1 MPKTL
6 ERARKAIAKKK
17 GPIDSLHQY
26 SRDSKR
32 LHRAQVR
39 DEKLEKIAAA
49 RRKKDQPYIERTAFF
64 QEALKQNNGEPL
76 STDVIQEL
84 INTYVHQYDEELD
97 EVKKARR
104 PGQPAKAKE
113 DLLKVK
119 IAHLQK
125 EYQNGFLLPVLDT
138 QENAV
143 LVQKWEGSWSYLT
156 TFKWARARNPVDSA
170 VGVDARDF
178 HGSRQ
183 HPPADTR
190 RRKQM
195 PLLART
201 MLPCVLEVL

>member
-6 ERARKAIAKKK
+6 ERTRKAIAKKK

-76 STDVIQEL
+76 SIDVIQEL
-84 INTYVHQYDEELD
+84 IKTYVHQYDEELD
-97 EVKKARR
+97 EIKKARR

-113 DLLKVK
+113 DLLKIK
-119 IAHLQK
+119 IAHLEK

-138 QENAV
+138 QENAA
-143 LVQKWEGSWSYLT
+143 LIQKWEGSWSYLSI
-156 TFKWARARNPVDSA
+156 FKWARIRSDGTVKPAI
-170 VGVDARDF
+170 F
-178 HGSRQ
+178 
-183 HPPADTR
+183 PPKGDH
-190 RRKQM
+190 
-195 PLLART
+195 
-201 MLPCVLEVL
+201 

>member
-6 ERARKAIAKKK
+6 ERTRKAIAKKK
-17 GPIDSLHQY
+17 GTVDSLHQY

-64 QEALKQNNGEPL
+64 QEALKQNGGQPL
-76 STDVIQEL
+76 NIDVIHEL
-84 INTYVHQYDEELD
+84 IKTYVHQYDEELE
-97 EVKKARR
+97 EVKKLRR

-138 QENAV
+138 QENAIIIG
-143 LVQKWEGSWSYLT
+143 KWEGSWSYLT
-156 TFKWARARNPVDSA
+156 TLKWARISSDGKVQPAT
-170 VGVDARDF
+170 F
-178 HGSRQ
+178 
-183 HPPADTR
+183 PPKGDH
-190 RRKQM
+190 
-195 PLLART
+195 
-201 MLPCVLEVL
+201 

>member
-6 ERARKAIAKKK
+6 ERTRKAISKKK
-17 GPIDSLHQY
+17 GTIDSLHQY

-32 LHRAQVR
+32 LHRAQMR

-49 RRKKDQPYIERTAFF
+49 RRKKDQPYIERAAFF
-64 QEALKQNNGEPL
+64 QEALKQNGGQPL
-76 STDVIQEL
+76 GVDVIHEL
-84 INTYVHQYDEELD
+84 IKTYVHQYDEELD

-125 EYQNGFLLPVLDT
+125 EYNNGFLLPVLDT
-138 QENAV
+138 QENAT

-156 TFKWARARNPVDSA
+156 TFKWVRIQSNGITKPAS
-170 VGVDARDF
+170 F
-178 HGSRQ
+178 
-183 HPPADTR
+183 PPKGDH
-190 RRKQM
+190 
-195 PLLART
+195 
-201 MLPCVLEVL
+201 

>member
-6 ERARKAIAKKK
+6 ERTRKAIAKKK
-17 GPIDSLHQY
+17 GSVDALHQF

-39 DEKLEKIAAA
+39 DEKLEKIASA

-64 QEALKQNNGEPL
+64 QEALKQNGDQPL
-76 STDVIQEL
+76 SIGVIQEL
-84 INTYVHQYDEELD
+84 VKTFVHQYDEELD

-119 IAHLQK
+119 IARLQK
-125 EYQNGFLLPVLDT
+125 EYQNGFLLPVLET
-138 QENAV
+138 QENAA

-156 TFKWARARNPVDSA
+156 TFKWARVRPDGTVNPAS
-170 VGVDARDF
+170 F
-178 HGSRQ
+178 
-183 HPPADTR
+183 PPKGDH
-190 RRKQM
+190 
-195 PLLART
+195 
-201 MLPCVLEVL
+201 

>member
-6 ERARKAIAKKK
+6 ERTRKAIAKKK
-17 GPIDSLHQY
+17 GAVDALHQY

-64 QEALKQNNGEPL
+64 KEALMQNGGQPL
-76 STDVIQEL
+76 SLDTIQEL
-84 INTYVHQYDEELD
+84 IKTYVHQYDEELE

-125 EYQNGFLLPVLDT
+125 EYQNGFLLPVLET
-138 QENAV
+138 QENAA

-156 TFKWARARNPVDSA
+156 TFKWARIRSDGTMNPA
-170 VGVDARDF
+170 TF
-178 HGSRQ
+178 
-183 HPPADTR
+183 PPKGDH
-190 RRKQM
+190 
-195 PLLART
+195 
-201 MLPCVLEVL
+201 